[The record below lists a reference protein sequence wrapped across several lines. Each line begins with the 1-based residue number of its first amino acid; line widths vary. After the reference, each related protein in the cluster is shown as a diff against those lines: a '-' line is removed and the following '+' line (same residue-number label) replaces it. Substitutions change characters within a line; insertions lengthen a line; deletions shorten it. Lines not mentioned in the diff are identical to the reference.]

1 MSRMRDW
8 RSAPVPAGKSTNVR
22 LLVSIGMLGV
32 LALLVLQA
40 REPRNWTWLTGDEA
54 ERKPV
59 FAEYPVQQGPTD
71 LDPEEWSAASKNFE
85 IVKDQQARDDHLN
98 AMIKNRYLKW
108 VLRQKPEELYSRKP
122 VEVSLQ
128 QLVNQPK
135 EFRGKLVRLRLSIKR
150 CLPLPSPNKEN
161 PDFANLH
168 EMLGFQDKTGLWL
181 YWLFTPGIPKGFPT
195 GEIIDSQT
203 VDVVGYFHT
212 LRAYM
217 DANEKKSLAPEIVG
231 TAVWYPIDKAKT
243 APTSWPLIIGFAAVL
258 PIGALVLWKM
268 LSGPQMSPSF
278 ARTSRSGVD
287 VQDWL
292 EKGPEQ
298 AAEDDLDDE
307 GRLPSVNERSG

>member
-8 RSAPVPAGKSTNVR
+8 RSAPVPAGKSMNVR
-22 LLVSIGMLGV
+22 VLVSIGMLGI
-32 LALLVLQA
+32 LALLIMQA
-40 REPRNWTWLTGDEA
+40 GDPRNWQWLANDEQA
-54 ERKPV
+54 RKPV

-71 LDPEEWSAASKNFE
+71 LDPEEWKTASKNIE
-85 IVKDQQARDDHLN
+85 VVKDLLPRDDQLN
-98 AMIKNRYLKW
+98 ALIKNRYLKW
-108 VLRQKPEELYSRKP
+108 VLRQKPEDLYRRKP
-122 VEVSLQ
+122 IDVSLNE
-128 QLVNQPK
+128 LINRPA
-135 EFRGKLVRLRLSIKR
+135 EFRGKLIRLRLSIKR

-161 PDFANLH
+161 PDFDNLH

-181 YWLFTPGIPKGFPT
+181 YWLFTPGVPKGFPT

-217 DANEKKSLAPEIVG
+217 DANEKASRAPEIVG
-231 TAVWYPIDKAKT
+231 TAVWYPIEKAKDSR
-243 APTSWPLIIGFAAVL
+243 ASWPLIIGFAAAL

-287 VQDWL
+287 VEDWL
-292 EKGPEQ
+292 TKGEGEPT
-298 AAEDDLDDE
+298 AEDDSTT
-307 GRLPSVNERSG
+307 PK